1 MKTVRVIPQRI
12 AIEPDGKQYSM
23 YGSLSKG
30 TIIKESGKYTWE
42 INNNGTLTIGL
53 GRQPVDSNEEAIQF
67 AKDLSK
73 LGYTYIE

>member
-30 TIIKESGKYTWE
+30 MIIKESGKYTWE
-42 INNNGTLTIGL
+42 INNRGKNEIGCKTIKREL
-53 GRQPVDSNEEAIQF
+53 KNDRYS
-67 AKDLSK
+67 
-73 LGYTYIE
+73 